1 MKKEEVLKFGLQV
14 FNNEN
19 IKFNRWLKKRNEY
32 LGAPPENLLETDL
45 GIKQVKDCLNRI
57 EYGNLA

>member
-19 IKFNRWLKKRNEY
+19 IKFNRWLKKRNAY

-57 EYGNLA
+57 AYGNLA